1 MKPEASTWCRAN
13 DHIFSIVHVG
23 WLSVA
28 RVERLSNQSNRRA
41 HAHRLGGPKL
51 TTESGTRSA
60 MQLVRRIQFSGGNF
74 LGSLL
79 KSQRAH
85 KDCTIGPGGC
95 AVEMRAVQISSGPPL
110 RRSVQEGKNI
120 PAYPESPL

>member
-23 WLSVA
+23 WLGVA

-51 TTESGTRSA
+51 TTESGGSNVTMRTTSLPAFA
-60 MQLVRRIQFSGGNF
+60 MPAATNMKIFSFAIGYFLQNGECECIRLVG
-74 LGSLL
+74 
-79 KSQRAH
+79 
-85 KDCTIGPGGC
+85 
-95 AVEMRAVQISSGPPL
+95 
-110 RRSVQEGKNI
+110 
-120 PAYPESPL
+120 ESTL